1 MNLEILSQK
10 DAKWR
15 NFAFRLTRDEMLSDD
30 LVNDMYLKLYE
41 VDKEINDFYVF
52 ATIRNLYFDFL
63 RLDNKTVSLE
73 LLSERTTD
81 APFEVDDTEKHI
93 IENVYWVARDYM
105 LLMAD
110 KKSLRQIGKELNT
123 NYGFIYRTV
132 KEEKNKWE
140 DLKK

>member
-1 MNLEILSQK
+1 MDLNILSQK
-10 DAKWR
+10 DDKWR
-15 NFAFRLTRDEMLSDD
+15 VFAFKLTKDKMLSDD
-30 LVNDMYLKLYE
+30 LVNDMYLKLHKVE
-41 VDKEINDFYVF
+41 KEINDFYVY

-73 LLSERTTD
+73 LLSERTID

-105 LLMAD
+105 LLMSD

-132 KEEKNKWE
+132 KEEKDKWE
-140 DLKK
+140 ELKK

>member
-1 MNLEILSQK
+1 MDLNILSQK
-10 DAKWR
+10 DDKWR
-15 NFAFRLTRDEMLSDD
+15 VFAFKLTKDKMLSDD
-30 LVNDMYLKLYE
+30 LVNDMYLKLHKVE
-41 VDKEINDFYVF
+41 KEINDFYVY

-73 LLSERTTD
+73 LLSERTID
-81 APFEVDDTEKHI
+81 VPFEVDDTEKHI

-105 LLMAD
+105 LLMSD

-132 KEEKNKWE
+132 KEEKDKWE
-140 DLKK
+140 ELKK

>member
-52 ATIRNLYFDFL
+52 VTIRNLFFSYLKQNGKKINID
-63 RLDNKTVSLE
+63 DIKE
-73 LLSERTTD
+73 LQTD
-81 APFEVDDTEKHI
+81 APFEIDDTEKHI

-105 LLMAD
+105 LMQSD
-110 KKSLRQIGKELNT
+110 NKSLRQIGKELNT

-132 KEEKNKWE
+132 KEEKTKWE